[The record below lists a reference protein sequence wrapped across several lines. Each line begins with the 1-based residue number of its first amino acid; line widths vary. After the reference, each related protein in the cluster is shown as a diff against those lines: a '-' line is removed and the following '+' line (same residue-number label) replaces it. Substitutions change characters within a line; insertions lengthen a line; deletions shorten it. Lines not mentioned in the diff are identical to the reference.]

1 MDMKQLL
8 LYKKEKN
15 EYEIKINEITKKD
28 MNLLFS
34 NFNNNSIKYNSINNT
49 WKISEE
55 LYEKLKNKFTID
67 SYLNLGSSMKLQP
80 YEYQKE
86 VVNFILNTKNVLAVL
101 PCGAGIFLPFI

>member
-101 PCGAGIFLPFI
+101 PCGAGNIENLY